1 MKCSETADCNHFMFL
16 EFTSG
21 AKECFLL
28 RSCDVNST
36 SVCSEDPECQLAI
49 SGPVAPPLTESCCE
63 EFQAVQCE
71 ARYEVGHE
79 FDISVEWVCQR
90 LCRDQL
96 SCSYWT
102 LLGGDCFLYSACGTP
117 EVKTSWEKGLH
128 IFYSS
133 LGVKSKLCLVR
144 FPNPPSWELGN
155 LTVL

>member
-1 MKCSETADCNHFMFL
+1 M
-16 EFTSG
+16 
-21 AKECFLL
+21 
-28 RSCDVNST
+28 
-36 SVCSEDPECQLAI
+36 
-49 SGPVAPPLTESCCE
+49 
-63 EFQAVQCE
+63 QCE

-79 FDISVEWVCQR
+79 FDVSVEWVCQR

-133 LGVKSKLCLVR
+133 LGVKSKL
-144 FPNPPSWELGN
+144 FHGSWV
-155 LTVL
+155 T

>member
-1 MKCSETADCNHFMFL
+1 M
-16 EFTSG
+16 
-21 AKECFLL
+21 
-28 RSCDVNST
+28 
-36 SVCSEDPECQLAI
+36 
-49 SGPVAPPLTESCCE
+49 APPLTESCCE

-144 FPNPPSWELGN
+144 FPNPPSWQLGN
-155 LTVL
+155 LTCVVILIFQLNRNVSLSCVVPVQVDQPSLI